1 MKHIKE
7 LKKVLRIYID
17 NTDTFNGE
25 ALWKYI
31 LNKANEH
38 KLAGATVY
46 KAVAGV
52 GSHNTIHTFDIF
64 NLSAKMPIVIEIIEE
79 QDSIDSF
86 LNSLEGALKEA
97 FVTIHS
103 VETIKYKA

>member
-1 MKHIKE
+1 MKHQKE
-7 LKKVLRIYID
+7 NKKVLRVYID

-25 ALWKYI
+25 ALWKHI
-31 LNKANEH
+31 LNSANEH

-64 NLSAKMPIVIEIIEE
+64 NLSAKMPIVIEIIEQE
-79 QDSIDSF
+79 DKINNF
-86 LNSLEGALKEA
+86 LNSLESALKEA

-103 VETIKYKA
+103 VDTITYKA